1 MGFGVD
7 SDSNDVS
14 ILIFFYGFLFF
25 GFGWLDFLLWI
36 FVFWTLDSNEV
47 WVQHG
52 LVGLVWHGGGVV
64 VDIKSFLVVGGVNVA
79 QWRVG
84 GD

>member
-36 FVFWTLDSNEV
+36 FVF
-47 WVQHG
+47 G
-52 LVGLVWHGGGVV
+52 LWIPMRFGFSTDWLVWHSGGVV
-64 VDIKSFLVVGGVNVA
+64 VDIK
-79 QWRVG
+79 
-84 GD
+84 

>member
-1 MGFGVD
+1 MR
-7 SDSNDVS
+7 
-14 ILIFFYGFLFF
+14 F
-25 GFGWLDFLLWI
+25 GFSMDWL
-36 FVFWTLDSNEV
+36 V
-47 WVQHG
+47 WF
-52 LVGLVWHGGGVV
+52 GLVWHGGGVV

>member
-47 WVQHG
+47 WV
-52 LVGLVWHGGGVV
+52 
-64 VDIKSFLVVGGVNVA
+64 
-79 QWRVG
+79 
-84 GD
+84 